1 MVVIKK
7 GVLSSCK
14 PRKEVLEGELND
26 AIFAAEFR
34 YLINGTAQP
43 VYRDPKI
50 FFQNTEPTEN
60 LKNICHFI
68 FRSLNDKKEGGQL
81 IRLSTGYGGG
91 KSHTLM
97 ALWHLAHNVSDSK
110 FKSELLPSSDYP
122 KKVKV
127 VAIDAAEAGIPIF
140 TTHEKTK
147 IHSIQGELFW
157 QLGDSAA
164 LKSLGPADSHESC
177 PDEKS
182 LALALGTGPLLI
194 LLDELVVYMASL
206 STTGQGN
213 FLNFI
218 GKLISAV
225 KMRPETVLVL
235 TDPGSQQAY
244 ADISRTLGGKIEPAA
259 LKMDDIFGR
268 KMSDYDPIGKSAAKV
283 IARRLF
289 EKIDSG
295 SAKTAAEQYHNLY
308 ARIAEQNSKLLP
320 DNIASEDIQK
330 NIEEC
335 YPFHPRLIE
344 TAKERL
350 GPLPEFQ
357 RSRGV
362 LRLFARIV
370 RDIWD
375 QKVDLDLITAGDINW
390 GSDRIRSDLLQRL
403 RREQF
408 GSAVDA
414 DIEGHARKLDGGNKG
429 IHYRVAS
436 ALLLESLP
444 RNENSGL
451 NGVELTYAVLKLD
464 EAGHEP
470 VEALDRLTGQC
481 WHTYP
486 MDSKSEGWQFRFE
499 PNIIKQIEQ
508 KTSLI
513 DIQEANER
521 IFTEAQS
528 YFGGPIFKL
537 SPWPERPK
545 DVVET
550 KDLKL
555 VLCSSISLA
564 EQVCAYA
571 DTSDPQ
577 APIPRLY
584 RNAIVAVAP
593 TVESL
598 NCAVDRAKRLIAS
611 EQIDRDAKHGE
622 SHALVREQLKGLKP
636 KLIREFK
643 IQTYRAF
650 NTIVRSDG
658 VVGSLEEK
666 YQVADE
672 EELLSKPQG
681 QKSLIAF
688 LEDKDLI
695 YPAGKALDPDKFLK
709 DVLAG
714 ATPYPDH
721 PDVYLLS
728 DVHAR
733 FLSAPKLRLARDTSV
748 IKTTILKA
756 LETGRVNIRLED
768 GSAYSGYGKVDGP
781 PGKRKFTDGLKP
793 TLHLRE
799 DECVTR
805 ADSQIGQ
812 KWVKID
818 PRPKANGVGD
828 EGKITPPTPTPEQ
841 EIITVQS
848 WDDLVRHSETRPL
861 RKLDLIASKPAD
873 SEMLISFAQPLG
885 ADQITLDVS
894 VSGEL
899 KGGGAASFEVTGVK
913 LSSSIKP
920 LDSARGLFT
929 AMQDGMT
936 YEANLHLLFNDPGRG
951 GKKTELENIAEKVSE
966 DISIL
971 ATLGK
976 AGGKK

>member
-1 MVVIKK
+1 MVVTKK

-43 VYRDPKI
+43 VYRDPKL

-60 LKNICHFI
+60 LKSICHFI

-110 FKSELLPSSDYP
+110 FKSELLPSTGYP
-122 KKVKV
+122 KKIKV

-140 TTHEKTK
+140 TTHDKTK

-157 QLGDSAA
+157 QLGGATA
-164 LKSLGPADSHESC
+164 IKNLGEADHHESC
-177 PDEKS
+177 PEERLLS
-182 LALALGTGPLLI
+182 QMLGTGPLLI

-289 EKIDSG
+289 EKIDQG
-295 SAKTAAEQYHNLY
+295 SAKIAAEQYHNLY
-308 ARIAEQNSKLLP
+308 ARILEQNSKLLP
-320 DNIASEDIQK
+320 DNVASEEVK
-330 NIEEC
+330 KSIEEC

-370 RDIWD
+370 RDTWD
-375 QKVDLDLITAGDINW
+375 QKVDLDLITSGDINW

-408 GSAVDA
+408 AAAVDA
-414 DIEGHARKLDGGNKG
+414 DIEGHAKKLDGGKKG

-451 NGVELTYAVLKLD
+451 NGVELSYAILKLD
-464 EAGHEP
+464 EAGSEP

-513 DIQEANER
+513 DVHEAEDR
-521 IFTEAQS
+521 IFSEAQG
-528 YFGGPIFKL
+528 YFAGPIFKL

-555 VLCSSISLA
+555 ILCSSIPLA

-571 DTSDPQ
+571 DTSDSK

-593 TVESL
+593 TVDSL
-598 NCAVDRAKRLIAS
+598 NNAIDRAKRLIAS
-611 EQIDRDAKHGE
+611 EQIERDAKHGE

-643 IQTYRAF
+643 LQTYRAF

-672 EELLSKPQG
+672 DELLSKPQG

-695 YPAGKALDPDKFLK
+695 FPAGKALDPDKFVK

-714 ATPYPDH
+714 TTPVPDQ

-748 IKTTILKA
+748 IKATIVKA
-756 LETGRVNIRLED
+756 LETGRVYIRLED
-768 GSAYSGYGKVDGP
+768 GSAYSGYGRVDGL
-781 PGKRKFTDGLKP
+781 PGKRTFTDGIKP
-793 TLHLRE
+793 TIHLRE
-799 DECVTR
+799 NECITR

-812 KWVKID
+812 KWIKVD
-818 PRPKANGVGD
+818 PKPRSKGVGEEPFD
-828 EGKITPPTPTPEQ
+828 HPPPLPEQ

-848 WDDLVRHSETRPL
+848 WDDLIRHSETRPL
-861 RKLDLIASKPAD
+861 RKLDLISSKPAD
-873 SEMLISFAQPLG
+873 SDMLISYAQPLG

-899 KGGGAASFEVTGVK
+899 KGGGNASFEVNGVK
-913 LSSSIKP
+913 LTSSIKP

-929 AMQDGMT
+929 AMQEGMS
-936 YEANLHLLFNDPGRG
+936 YEASLHLLFNEPGRG
-951 GKKTELENIAEKVSE
+951 GKKTELENIADKVSE
-966 DISIL
+966 DITIL
-971 ATLGK
+971 AILGK
-976 AGGKK
+976 AGEKK